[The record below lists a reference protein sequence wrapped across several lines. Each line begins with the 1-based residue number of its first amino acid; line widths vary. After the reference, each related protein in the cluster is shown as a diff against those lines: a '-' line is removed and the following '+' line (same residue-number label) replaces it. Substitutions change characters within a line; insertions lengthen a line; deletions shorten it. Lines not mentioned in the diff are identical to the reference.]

1 MDSETTLTP
10 FLRGKIRVHQPER
23 GYRFNIDSVALAGFA
38 WARDGERLLD
48 LGAGTGI
55 LCLILAHRHHLSSFT
70 AVEIQPELAAL
81 AERNVEENGWSGT
94 GRVVPGDLRSP
105 EVVDSGAFDLVV
117 CNPPYYDPHRGQAAG
132 SPQRALSR
140 QGFSA
145 EPAAVLASAARALAP
160 GGRLCLVWPTPRLAE
175 LLASLPSAGLH
186 PRLLRH
192 VHDLPGSPPHLTLLQ
207 AAAAQGRGC
216 LTLPPVALRGPGRT
230 YTPEV
235 ARWLGEEEPEGP
247 RVFCDVMVGRL
258 ARYLRLTGMDAAY
271 WRGAGDE
278 WLVTECLRSGRTLLT
293 RDRPLLARAAR
304 AGLDA
309 RDPASDS
316 AAEQLAW
323 FRASFPSAP
332 PPDPRPRC
340 TTCNAPRV
348 PLEPDEARGKV
359 PPYTAL
365 THRQFSACPC
375 CGTLT
380 WEGSHLERF
389 RKTVMGG

>member
-1 MDSETTLTP
+1 MDADTTLTP
-10 FLRGKIRVHQPER
+10 FLRGRIRVHQPER
-23 GYRFNIDSVALAGFA
+23 GYRFNIDSVVLAGFA
-38 WARDGERLLD
+38 WAREGERLLD

-55 LCLILAHRHHLSSFT
+55 LCLLLAHRHHLSSFT

-81 AERNVEENGWSGT
+81 AERNVEENGWTGT
-94 GRVVPGDLRSP
+94 GRVVAGDLRSP
-105 EVVDSGAFDLVV
+105 DAVSSGAFDLVV
-117 CNPPYYDPHRGQAAG
+117 CNPPYYHPGRGQAAAN
-132 SPQRALSR
+132 PQRALSR

-145 EPAAVLASAARALAP
+145 EPADVLAAASRALAP
-160 GGRLCLVWPTPRLAE
+160 GGRFCLVWPAPRLAE
-175 LLASLPSAGLH
+175 LLASLPPAGLH

-192 VHDLPGSPPHLTLLQ
+192 VHDSAGSPPHLTLLQ
-207 AAAAQGRGC
+207 TTPAEGRGC
-216 LTLPPVALRGPGRT
+216 LTLPPVVLRGSDHAF
-230 YTPEV
+230 TPEV
-235 ARWLGEEEPEGP
+235 ARWLGEVEPEGP

-258 ARYLRLTGMDAAY
+258 ARYLRLTGVDAAY
-271 WRGAGDE
+271 WRGAEDA
-278 WLVTECLRSGRTLLT
+278 WLVTECQRSGRTLLT

-323 FRASFPSAP
+323 FRAGFPSAAP
-332 PPDPRPRC
+332 GARPRC
-340 TTCNAPRV
+340 LACNAPTMTVER
-348 PLEPDEARGKV
+348 EEARGKV

-375 CGTLT
+375 CGKLT

-389 RKTVMGG
+389 KKTVMGG